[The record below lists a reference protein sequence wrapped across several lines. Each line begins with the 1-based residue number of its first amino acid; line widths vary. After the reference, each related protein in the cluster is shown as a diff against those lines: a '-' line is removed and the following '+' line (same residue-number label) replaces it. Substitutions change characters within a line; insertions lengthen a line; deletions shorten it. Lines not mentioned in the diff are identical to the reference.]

1 MAKRAIMYAINPVAM
16 SQPMNCSIYLNIAAV
31 WVGSLVS
38 VDAAEMWRFPF
49 SPARAT
55 VRGGKGTQGST
66 TGEATIRL
74 LAITLFSLLFLI
86 FKFGKRTENSTE
98 NRIKKDIKDI
108 KIEMSTL
115 KALVLPAKSQHTHT
129 VLILHGLGDSG
140 AGWFP
145 VAKMLQPLFPQV
157 KWICPHAP
165 ERPITLNFGMEMPG
179 WYDIASLDK
188 ISSRE
193 DEHGTMESFNQISML
208 IQKEM
213 LDSKLT
219 ADHIIVGGFSQGAAM
234 SLVTACLAK
243 EKFAGVFA
251 LSGYIPLQSKL
262 ISTVDS
268 APNKDTPVAFFHGDS
283 DQVVQMKY
291 GKESMQW
298 LKKHFT
304 NVTWKQYPGLGHS
317 ANDDELRDL
326 ATFLSSVIGK

>member
-1 MAKRAIMYAINPVAM
+1 MGWIPSV
-16 SQPMNCSIYLNIAAV
+16 S
-31 WVGSLVS
+31 GS
-38 VDAAEMWRFPF
+38 AEMWRFTI
-49 SPARAT
+49 SPA
-55 VRGGKGTQGST
+55 KGYT
-66 TGEATIRL
+66 TGVATIRL
-74 LAITLFSLLFLI
+74 LAITLFSLLFLL
-86 FKFGKRTENSTE
+86 FNFGKRRENSE
-98 NRIKKDIKDI
+98 NRSESRIKKHIKDI
-108 KIEMSTL
+108 KKEMSTL
-115 KALVLPAKSQHTHT
+115 KALVLPAKSKHTHT

-193 DEHGTMESFNQISML
+193 DEHGTMESFNQITML